1 MDGFKDYFIAEFVD
15 EYVSGLIT
23 RREAIRKLAAVTG
36 SVAVAASILAAC
48 TPAQP
53 PAQPSP
59 AGPSPAP
66 TTPPTPQAGVT
77 VPPDDPAIEAA
88 AVSFPAE
95 DGATI
100 LAYLSRPRGA
110 GPFPAVMVCHENR
123 GLVEHIKDVTRRLA
137 KAGYVGLA
145 PDLLSR
151 EGGTDRLDSTQVP
164 GILGNVP
171 PTRFVQDFQATFRYL
186 QAQPF
191 VRRDRIGMVG
201 FCFGGGVTWRV
212 ATKLPELRAA
222 VVFYGPNPPLEDV
235 PGIQAPVLAIYAE
248 RDNFVNPGI
257 PAIENAMRQNGKVF
271 ERVIYPNT
279 DHAFH
284 NDTGPRYNAGA
295 ARDAWSRTLAW
306 FERYLKA

>member
-23 RREAIRKLAAVTG
+23 RREALRKLAAVTG
-36 SVAVAASILAAC
+36 SVAAAGSILAAC
-48 TPAQP
+48 A
-53 PAQPSP
+53 
-59 AGPSPAP
+59 PSPAP
-66 TTPPTPQAGVT
+66 TQPPPSPKPTSQPTPQAGVT
-77 VPPDDPAIEAA
+77 VPPDDPAIEVAG
-88 AVSFPAE
+88 VSFPAE
-95 DGATI
+95 DGASVM
-100 LAYLSRPRGA
+100 AYLSRPRGA

-123 GLVEHIKDVTRRLA
+123 GLVEHIKDITRRLA
-137 KAGYVGLA
+137 KASYVSLA

-151 EGGTDRLDSTQVP
+151 EGGTDRLDAAQVP
-164 GILGNVP
+164 GILGNAP
-171 PTRFVQDFQATFRYL
+171 PTRFVQDFQAAFNHL

-212 ATKLPELRAA
+212 ATKLPGLRAA

-257 PAIENAMRQNGKVF
+257 PAIENAMGQHNKVF
-271 ERVIYPNT
+271 ERVVYPNT
-279 DHAFH
+279 EHAFH
-284 NDTGPRYNAGA
+284 NDTGARYNAEA
-295 ARDAWSRTLAW
+295 ARDAWARTLAW

>member
-1 MDGFKDYFIAEFVD
+1 MDGFKDYFIAEFID

-23 RREAIRKLAAVTG
+23 RREALRKLAAVTG
-36 SVAVAASILAAC
+36 SVAAASSILAAC
-48 TPAQP
+48 TPGPA

-59 AGPSPAP
+59 PPAP
-66 TTPPTPQAGVT
+66 TPGSTPQAGVT
-77 VPPDDPAIEAA
+77 VPPDDPAIEVAG
-88 AVSFPAE
+88 VSFPAE
-95 DGATI
+95 DGGAVA
-100 LAYLSRPRGA
+100 AYLSRPRGP

-151 EGGTDRLDSTQVP
+151 EGGSDRLDAAQIP
-164 GILGNVP
+164 GILSNTS
-171 PTRFVQDFQATFRYL
+171 PTRFVQDFQAAFNYL

-212 ATKLPELRAA
+212 ATKLPGLRAA

-257 PAIENAMRQNGKVF
+257 PAIENAMRQHNKVF
-271 ERVIYPNT
+271 ERVVYPNT
-279 DHAFH
+279 EHAFH
-284 NDTGPRYNAGA
+284 NDTGPRYNAEA
-295 ARDAWSRTLAW
+295 ARDAWARTLAW

>member
-1 MDGFKDYFIAEFVD
+1 MDGFKGYFIAEFVD

-23 RREAIRKLAAVTG
+23 RREALRKLAAVTG
-36 SVAVAASILAAC
+36 SVAAASSILAAC
-48 TPAQP
+48 S
-53 PAQPSP
+53 PSP
-59 AGPSPAP
+59 PP
-66 TTPPTPQAGVT
+66 TQPLPTPTPQPTPRPGVT
-77 VPPDDPAIEAA
+77 VPPDDPAIEVAD
-88 AVSFPAE
+88 VRFPAE
-95 DGATI
+95 DGAAVM
-100 LAYLSRPRGA
+100 AYLSRPRGA

-151 EGGTDRLDSTQVP
+151 EGGTNRLDGAQIP
-164 GILGNVP
+164 GILSNTP
-171 PTRFVQDFQATFRYL
+171 PARFVSDFQAAFKYL

-212 ATKLPELRAA
+212 ATKLPGLRAA

-235 PGIQAPVLAIYAE
+235 PNIQAPVLAIYAE

-257 PAIENAMRQNGKVF
+257 PAIENAMRQHNKVF
-271 ERVIYPNT
+271 ERVVYPNT
-279 DHAFH
+279 EHAFH
-284 NDTGPRYNAGA
+284 NDTGPRYNAEA
-295 ARDAWSRTLAW
+295 AQDAWARTLAW